1 VSHLVL
7 QDITRMQQRMM
18 QDIQQVK
25 AQQTLL
31 DERVTALQEEFR
43 DAKTR
48 GGFRG
53 VQ

>member
-1 VSHLVL
+1 MSHLVL

-18 QDIQQVK
+18 QDIQQMK

-31 DERVTALQEEFR
+31 DERVTALQEELR

-48 GGFRG
+48 GGLRG
-53 VQ
+53 GP